1 MIEELKDKVDKVS
14 PAEMNDKDDE
24 VSLLDILT
32 ALARQ
37 KKTMLIVP
45 LVTGILAIAIAF
57 LMVPKFSATAVIL
70 PPQQQQSSGVAAMLG
85 QLGGLAGAAGSIA
98 GLKNPNDL
106 YVGMLESRTIADKL
120 ISRFDLKKR
129 YDVETLDEAR
139 NKLKLFSTVSSEK
152 NGTISILVEDI
163 EAKFAAEL
171 ANSFVTELSYLTKG
185 LAISD
190 AAQRRLFF
198 EKQLLAVKN
207 DLADAEIALRKTQE
221 STGLLQPD
229 GQVQGIIRNVA
240 QLEGTIAAK
249 EVQLNSMRSFA
260 TSNNPD
266 LMRLQSEIQGYRA
279 QLEKLKVGKL
289 SGDGDLMVPTG
300 KLPEVGIEYI
310 RRLRNVKYQ
319 ETIFELLSKQYE
331 LAKIDEAKESSIIQ
345 ILDVAVPAEKKAKP
359 KRSIII
365 LLGFVGGVFLGMLIA
380 LMRDAYVHSM
390 KDEKNRYRWSELRMA
405 WKNKNN

>member
-1 MIEELKDKVDKVS
+1 MIEELKNKVS
-14 PAEMNDKDDE
+14 PAVISEKDDE
-24 VSLLDILT
+24 ISLLAILT

-37 KKTMLIVP
+37 KKTILIVS
-45 LVTGILAIAIAF
+45 LVAGIVAITIAF
-57 LMVPKFSATAVIL
+57 LMAPKFSATAVIL

-106 YVGMLESRTIADKL
+106 YVGMLESRTIADRL
-120 ISRFDLKKR
+120 IDRFDLKKR
-129 YDVETLDEAR
+129 YDVETFDEAR
-139 NKLKLFSTVSSEK
+139 NKLKIFSTVSSNK
-152 NGTISILVEDI
+152 NGTISILVEDS

-171 ANSFVTELSYLTKG
+171 ANSFVSELTHLTKG

-198 EKQLLAVKN
+198 QKQLLAVKD

-221 STGLLQPD
+221 TTGLLQPD
-229 GQVQGIIRNVA
+229 GQVQGIIRSVA

-266 LMRLQSEIQGYRA
+266 LMRLQSEIQGYRV

-300 KLPEVGIEYI
+300 KLPEVGVEYI
-310 RRLRNVKYQ
+310 RKLRNVKYQ

-345 ILDVAVPAEKKAKP
+345 TLDIAVPAEKKSKP

-365 LLGFVGGVFLGMLIA
+365 LLGFVGGAFLGVLIA
-380 LMRDAYVHSM
+380 LMRDAYHNSM
-390 KDEKNRYRWSELRMA
+390 VDEKSRYRWIELRMA
-405 WKNKNN
+405 WKNKNNS